1 MRQED
6 VRLRSLKTVNCLL
19 LRHLK
24 QKGGIFR
31 RTGDMMIWL
40 TNDEYRVPV
49 KMETS
54 APLGDVTIELVSAE
68 TQPFGRPA
76 AQNSSR

>member
-1 MRQED
+1 
-6 VRLRSLKTVNCLL
+6 
-19 LRHLK
+19 
-24 QKGGIFR
+24 
-31 RTGDMMIWL
+31 MIWL